1 MAVIDDLR
9 RLMQLDFMF
18 LGIAYSAIVPHS
30 IDPVASV
37 WHKGRIQQAND
48 GSFIFRSI
56 SQDGTVVGV
65 QLGRVGNNWTSSE
78 TVAGGINIQILVG
91 DPTQT
96 TGGAPGVALQI
107 VLAQSLPPELT

>member
-1 MAVIDDLR
+1 MAVVDDLR

-18 LGIAYSAIVPHS
+18 LGLNYFSVVTSGLVPG
-30 IDPVASV
+30 ATV

-65 QLGRVGNNWTSSE
+65 SRL
-78 TVAGGINIQILVG
+78 
-91 DPTQT
+91 
-96 TGGAPGVALQI
+96 
-107 VLAQSLPPELT
+107 